1 MRHLLTLALLLLA
14 LPAAARETLP
24 QNGLPKGF
32 VYLREVAPSVAQDI
46 RYATPNNF
54 TAAPLPGYGA
64 PECVLRREAAEAL
77 ARVQADLARQH
88 LSLKTYDCYRP
99 ERAVRAMW
107 RWAHDGGRDGNK
119 SFYPNTDKREL
130 FTLGYI
136 AARSKHSTGTAV
148 DLTLIPLGAPE
159 PPARNADEPCT
170 APASQRAPDNSLD
183 MGTGFDCLDVK
194 SYTRSAA
201 ITPAQAHARET
212 LRAAMTR
219 AGFRNYFREW
229 WHYEFAGSPLHAYD
243 VPIEGR

>member
-1 MRHLLTLALLLLA
+1 MGFHIRPALTLALLLLA
-14 LPAAARETLP
+14 LPAAAREPLP
-24 QNGLPKGF
+24 ASF
-32 VYLREVAPSVAQDI
+32 AYLRDVAPSIAQDI
-46 RYATPNNF
+46 RYASPNNF

-64 PECVLRREAAEAL
+64 GECVLRREAAEAL
-77 ARVQADLARQH
+77 ARVQAELARQH
-88 LSLKTYDCYRP
+88 LGLKTYDCYRP

-194 SYTRSAA
+194 STTRSAA

-212 LRAAMTR
+212 LRAAMS
-219 AGFRNYFREW
+219 AHGFRNYFREW
-229 WHYEFAGSPLHAYD
+229 WHYEFTGAPLRAYD
-243 VPIEGR
+243 FPIEGR